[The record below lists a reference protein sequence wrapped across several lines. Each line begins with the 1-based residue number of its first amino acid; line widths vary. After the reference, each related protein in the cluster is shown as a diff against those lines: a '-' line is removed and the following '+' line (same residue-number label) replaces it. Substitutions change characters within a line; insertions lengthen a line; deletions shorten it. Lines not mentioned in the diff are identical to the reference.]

1 MTERQSFE
9 YMEKKI
15 AILSERGW
23 LCEVCGQPL
32 TMSNAQLAHRIPQ
45 KKRYLSEYGKDVI
58 HHKLNVACVCSNTCN
73 DAVLIDP
80 ATHPVEAMRLIERI
94 KERNK

>member
-1 MTERQSFE
+1 
-9 YMEKKI
+9 MEKKI

-45 KKRYLSEYGKDVI
+45 TKGYLKQYGKDVI
-58 HHKLNVACVCSNTCN
+58 HHELNLACVCSLDCN
-73 DAVLIDP
+73 SAVLLDP
-80 ATHPVEAMRLIERI
+80 KTHPIEAQELIYRI
-94 KERNK
+94 KEDV